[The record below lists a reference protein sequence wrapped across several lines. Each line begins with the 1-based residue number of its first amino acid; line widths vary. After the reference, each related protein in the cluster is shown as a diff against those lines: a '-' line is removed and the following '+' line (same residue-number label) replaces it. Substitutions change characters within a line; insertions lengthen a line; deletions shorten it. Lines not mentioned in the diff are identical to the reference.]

1 MPNPLA
7 WVQTRVNPMAWWRA
21 ARQRLATPGA
31 MATFVFAVSLAVF
44 AALTPRFMRIMY
56 YPTGDE
62 PYYLLAT
69 HSLIHDRDFNLEN
82 NFENKDYWHYY
93 PGELYPRHE
102 SKTKIAGLYSK
113 HSLGVSLLILP
124 AYALGEWR
132 HTYAIEFFPKIPGLK
147 IPFVIRQTDEISDW
161 RYSVYMYNILA
172 ALLAANTYLLAYEVS
187 RRRWIALLIWLSF
200 TFTNPLMSY
209 AFLIFPA
216 LVSALLTVY
225 GYRRIRLDGVTSPLV
240 GNGPVRF
247 FVVDLCLGFL
257 PWLHPRF
264 LPVSF
269 SLLAY
274 MVWREITSR
283 RRRSS
288 PERDVEEANVDH
300 AQGRAAL
307 PSRRGTLT
315 RLVAFALPA
324 AVCAV
329 LFLAYYWTLYGTF
342 MPNYMDHAGMG
353 KPGEWVVAVFGS
365 FLDQQWGFFIHAPVY
380 ILALVGLLLM
390 WRQAR
395 GELFW
400 LAAICLPYA
409 AVILTYSQW
418 WGEWCPAAR
427 YWVSLV
433 PLLAVPMGMVLAVP
447 LKRVFLALYLSLA
460 AISWAIMAIFMYEP
474 HLMYNHPTGKS
485 RLLEWIAAS
494 VHVPTLQPLVP
505 TYFIVDW
512 SNVWLTILYTE
523 LVAVI
528 VWLGWKQVRG

>member
-1 MPNPLA
+1 
-7 WVQTRVNPMAWWRA
+7 
-21 ARQRLATPGA
+21 
-31 MATFVFAVSLAVF
+31 MATLVFAVSLSVF

-69 HSLIHDRDFNLEN
+69 HSLIHDCDFNLEN

-102 SKTKIAGLYSK
+102 SKTKIRGLYSK

-132 HTYAIEFFPKIPGLK
+132 HRYAIEFFPKIPGLK
-147 IPFVIRQTDEISDW
+147 IPFVIRQTDDISDW
-161 RYSVYMYNILA
+161 RYCVYLYNIIG
-172 ALLAANTYLLAYEVS
+172 ALLAANIYLLAYEVS
-187 RRRWIALLIWLSF
+187 HRRWIALLIWLSF
-200 TFTNPLMSY
+200 SFTNPLMSY
-209 AFLIFPA
+209 SFLIFPA

-225 GYRRIRLDGVTSPLV
+225 AYRRIRLDGVTSPLA
-240 GNGPVRF
+240 GNGPARF
-247 FVVDLCLGFL
+247 LAVGLCLGFL

-274 MVWREITSR
+274 MLWREIRAR
-283 RRRSS
+283 RQRGSPRS
-288 PERDVEEANVDH
+288 DVGETP
-300 AQGRAAL
+300 AAEMQMPAAW
-307 PSRRGTLT
+307 PSRGGMVA
-315 RLVAFALPA
+315 RLAAFALPV
-324 AVCAV
+324 AVCAA
-329 LFLAYYWTLYGTF
+329 LFLAYYWILYGTF

-365 FLDQQWGFFIHAPVY
+365 FFDQQWGFFIHAPVY
-380 ILALVGLLLM
+380 VLAVVGLLLM
-390 WRQAR
+390 WRVAR

-400 LAAICLPYA
+400 LAAVCLPYA
-409 AVILTYSQW
+409 AVIITYSQW

-433 PLLAVPMGMVLAVP
+433 PLLAVPMAMLLAAR
-447 LKRVFLALYLSLA
+447 LKRAFFSLYFGLATLS
-460 AISWAIMAIFMYEP
+460 WGIMAIFMYEP

-494 VHVPTLQPLVP
+494 VHVPSLHPLVP
-505 TYFIVDW
+505 TYFLVDW
-512 SNVWLTILYTE
+512 SNVWLTILYVE
-523 LVAVI
+523 LVAAV
-528 VWLGWKQVRG
+528 VWFAWKQIRT